1 MIRGGSELKDE
12 IENPHTMRGNEY
24 TEGRIPSGIMEEE
37 RKRGAANEAGMA
49 GYDHGDLAEEA
60 KRQGI
65 SKSTAERWN
74 LIWIEK
80 GMVTKEN
87 HGIYR
92 KVA

>member
-1 MIRGGSELKDE
+1 MLSGKMDE
-12 IENPHTMRGNEY
+12 
-24 TEGRIPSGIMEEE
+24 
-37 RKRGAANEAGMA
+37 AVMA

-92 KVA
+92 KVAWDFETLELWRNFINTLYTAYYKRKYQSSKVS